1 MTEDD
6 ATNLGADDAMSFD
19 AGVEDQTT
27 EVDEDLD
34 FAPLETETQDEAPSP
49 YEDLEEVEHNGETF
63 TIPKALKPALMMQA
77 DYTRKTQDLAH
88 QRRSWEAEREQQAE
102 ALHVNFAERARLV
115 AIDDSLEQLETL
127 DWQALDAV
135 DPQQAQALWAQY
147 HELAQARGEL
157 AAAMEQQGW
166 EEALKAQ
173 HDHAM
178 RVQDGLEVLAREIDG
193 WSPELAGKLMQ
204 FGQAELGFTPE
215 EMSQAMDPRLIKLLH
230 RAYDGATRIH
240 QHQRAEGLARAQRTS
255 PAITLRGSGGGLRV
269 AADTSDFAA
278 FEKLADARMK

>member
-6 ATNLGADDAMSFD
+6 ATNLAAGDDVSFD

-27 EVDEDLD
+27 EVDEGLD
-34 FAPLETETQDEAPSP
+34 FAPLETEAQEEPPSP
-49 YEDLEEVEHNGETF
+49 YEDLEEVTHNGETF

-77 DYTRKTQDLAH
+77 DYTRKTQELAQ
-88 QRRSWEAEREQQAE
+88 QRRSWEAQRAEQAE
-102 ALHVNFAERARLV
+102 ALSANFAERARLV
-115 AIDDSLEQLETL
+115 AIDDSLDELETL
-127 DWQALDAV
+127 DWQALEAA
-135 DPQQAQALWAQY
+135 DPHEAQGLWAQY
-147 HELAQARGEL
+147 QALAQARGEV
-157 AAAMEQQGW
+157 AAILEQQGW
-166 EEALKAQ
+166 EEALEAQ

-178 RVQDGLEVLAREIDG
+178 RVQDGLEVLARDIDG

-240 QHQRAEGLARAQRTS
+240 QHQRAEGIARAQRTS
-255 PAITLRGSGGGLRV
+255 PARTLRGSGGGLRV

-278 FEKLADARMK
+278 FERLADARMK